1 MVLFD
6 KIRDFIY
13 GLEERNFYIYS
24 AAFLGT
30 IVLLSAGMIYY
41 QYSSTEE
48 LVNSITEINDSRKD
62 TVRALL
68 NKGQRVKRKLADIN
82 KMLAQDP
89 DFKIGEYFKSL
100 DTPMRPVKAVT
111 PIQTER
117 DDNYRETSLK
127 ADFNE
132 VTMEKLVKLL
142 KTIEQTNR
150 IYIKELII
158 KKSVKTPQT
167 IDAELTIATL
177 LPKIA
182 ETD

>member
-1 MVLFD
+1 MALFD

-13 GLEERNFYIYS
+13 GLEERSFYIYI
-24 AAFLGT
+24 AAFLGV
-30 IVLLSAGMIYY
+30 IVLLSAGMVYY

-48 LVNSITEINDSRKD
+48 LVTSIAEINDERRD
-62 TVRALL
+62 TVATLL

-82 KMLAQDP
+82 KMLAQDT
-89 DFKIGEYFKSL
+89 DFKIGEYFKNL
-100 DTPMRPVKAVT
+100 DTSMRPVKAVT

-132 VTMEKLVKLL
+132 VTMEQLVKLL
-142 KTIEQTNR
+142 KTIEKTDR

-158 KKSVKTPQT
+158 KKSVKSPQS
-167 IDAELTIATL
+167 IDVELTIATL

>member
-13 GLEERNFYIYS
+13 GLEERNFYIYT
-24 AAFLGT
+24 AAFLGV
-30 IVLLSAGMIYY
+30 IVLLSAGMVYY

-48 LVNSITEINDSRKD
+48 LVNSIAEINDERRDVVS
-62 TVRALL
+62 TVL

-89 DFKIGEYFKSL
+89 DYKIGEYFKNL
-100 DTPMRPVKAVT
+100 DTSMRPVKAGP

-132 VTMEKLVKLL
+132 VTMKQLVELL
-142 KTIEQTNR
+142 KTIEKTDR

-158 KKSVKTPQT
+158 KKSVKSPQS
-167 IDAELTIATL
+167 IDVELTIATL